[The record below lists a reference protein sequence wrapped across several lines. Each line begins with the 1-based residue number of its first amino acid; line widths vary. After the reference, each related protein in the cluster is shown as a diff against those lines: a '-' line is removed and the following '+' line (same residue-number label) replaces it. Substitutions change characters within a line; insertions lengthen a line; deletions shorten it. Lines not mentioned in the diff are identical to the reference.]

1 MEKHHGGDTSG
12 SRQHQSVNS
21 CGGGGVC
28 AHFLHLLAYLRFL
41 GPQLEPQL
49 RHGEL
54 QLSVAPVQQQQLL
67 LQLGKS
73 RNTTLMWTAVLCLLL
88 EARFHTHTPAGC
100 ALFSC

>member
-1 MEKHHGGDTSG
+1 M
-12 SRQHQSVNS
+12 
-21 CGGGGVC
+21 GGGVC

-73 RNTTLMWTAVLCLLL
+73 RNTTPMWTAVLCLLL